1 MTNDQLFNRSPKQAM
16 KYYYIIEG
24 LEFIVSLIVS
34 VILIFLWSHFNWW
47 HFIIYLIVAFIVFDF
62 VRLLIR
68 PWIKFKYT
76 FYRIKENY
84 IEVKYDFFFKSKKIV
99 KLERTQLIERQNN
112 PILKKM
118 RLSKTTLI
126 TAGHRVSFP
135 LMFTDDAK
143 SFELLTL
150 NYLRGADFDV

>member
-47 HFIIYLIVAFIVFDF
+47 HFIVYLIVAFIVFDF
-62 VRLLIR
+62 MYLLVR

-76 FYRIKENY
+76 YYRIKENY
-84 IEVKYDFFFKSKKIV
+84 IEVKYDFFFKSKK
-99 KLERTQLIERQNN
+99 
-112 PILKKM
+112 
-118 RLSKTTLI
+118 
-126 TAGHRVSFP
+126 
-135 LMFTDDAK
+135 
-143 SFELLTL
+143 
-150 NYLRGADFDV
+150 